1 MKIAIDTMGGDLGI
15 TEVVKGAYEARKEKV
30 FTPVF
35 IGKEEEIREAIKNF
49 DFGEDY
55 KVVDA
60 REMIENHEEPALAI
74 RKKKN
79 SPIVVGANLL
89 ANGEVDSFLSS
100 GSTGALLAAGLFIV
114 KRIEGVERAAISVF
128 LPTSKGKALM
138 LDAGANMDSKAGYLL
153 NFAIMGSI
161 YSKEV
166 EGIAS
171 PKVALLNV
179 GLEEGKGNKLTKET
193 YDLLKNVDI
202 NFVGNIEAREIL
214 SGDADIIITDG
225 FAGNVALKAIE
236 GTAKTLLSEVK
247 KVMLKSTKTKLG
259 ALLIKNE
266 LKETLKHFDY
276 RETGAAPLLG
286 IRKPIF
292 KAHGSS
298 DYLAYKNAIFQVIKF
313 SEKNVIDNIINFGGI
328 K

>member
-1 MKIAIDTMGGDLGI
+1 MKIAIDTMGGDLGPV
-15 TEVVKGAYEARKEKV
+15 EVIKGAYEARKEKN

-35 IGKEEEIREAIKNF
+35 IGKVEEIEEGLKEF
-49 DFGEDY
+49 DFGKDVEI
-55 KVVDA
+55 VDA
-60 REMIENHEEPALAI
+60 REMIENDEEPALTI

-89 ANGEVDSFLSS
+89 ADGEVDSFLSS

-128 LPTSKGKALM
+128 LPTAKGKALM
-138 LDAGANMDSKAGYLL
+138 LDAGANMDSKPEYLL

-166 EGIAS
+166 EGIES
-171 PKVALLNV
+171 PRIALLNV
-179 GLEEGKGNKLTKET
+179 GLEEGKGNKLTKEV
-193 YDLLKNVDI
+193 YELLKEADI
-202 NFVGNIEAREIL
+202 NFIGNIEAREIL
-214 SGDADIIITDG
+214 SGDADIIVTDG
-225 FAGNVALKAIE
+225 FAGNIALKAIE

-247 KVMLKSTKTKLG
+247 KVMLKNAKTKFG

-313 SEKNVIDNIINFGGI
+313 SEKNVIDNIIKFGG
-328 K
+328 